1 MCVGC
6 LPGCDRCNVT
16 NTTQC
21 LRCAENT
28 FLLNDTCRADCP
40 DGYKGV
46 NRECVWDYGE
56 DLWVLWFPYVVAAI
70 LFTIVVLLAKCK
82 KKPILVDGKLKKI
95 SNQ

>member
-1 MCVGC
+1 M
-6 LPGCDRCNVT
+6 
-16 NTTQC
+16 
-21 LRCAENT
+21 
-28 FLLNDTCRADCP
+28 LNDTCRADCP